1 MRYRNLL
8 LKTLIVSLLLHLF
21 LLSQKSGFNFF
32 RSKKEKQTELK
43 YVKQEN
49 PENKTAKVIPSHRDQ
64 DQFLRLPSKIT
75 VNDEIPPQFSNEEK
89 NDIRIKSR
97 EIVLAE
103 SEANK
108 PAFIKSMDSESAALK
123 KTISLPPIDMDK
135 SGNPSYISYYQIVR
149 EKIRRSAYQ
158 NHNRNEE
165 GEVYLSFIVSSDGIL
180 KAVQVIEEK
189 SRLTPYLRET
199 ALRSI
204 NQATP
209 FPTFPKELNYP
220 QLSFNV
226 LISFKLE

>member
-1 MRYRNLL
+1 LL
-8 LKTLIVSLLLHLF
+8 VSLLLHLVV
-21 LLSQKSGFNFF
+21 LSQKSGFHLLF
-32 RSKKEKQTELK
+32 RGIKDKTPQLK
-43 YVKQEN
+43 YVKSEN
-49 PENKTAKVIPSHRDQ
+49 PSNNHDKKMPAHRDQ
-64 DQFLRLPSKIT
+64 EQFLKLPSKIT
-75 VNDEIPPQFSNEEK
+75 INDQIPPQFSSEER
-89 NDIRIKSR
+89 NDIRIKSQ
-97 EIVLAE
+97 EILLAD
-103 SEANK
+103 SAVNK
-108 PAFIKSMDSESAALK
+108 PAFIKAVNSGSSVLK

-165 GEVYLSFIVSSDGIL
+165 GEVYLSFIVSSDGAL
-180 KAVQVIEEK
+180 KAVKVIEEK
-189 SRLTPYLRET
+189 SLLTPYLKET

-209 FPTFPKELNYP
+209 FPDFPKELNYP